1 MKALILHSLTLILLT
16 LFVFSAACCS
26 TRPDGTKTFG
36 GLDTTQWGGVAVQT
50 GSAYLDSK
58 RQTTNAKGVVEVGP
72 PAPEKTSWFDL
83 GLKLIGL

>member
-1 MKALILHSLTLILLT
+1 MKALTLLLLAVFA
-16 LFVFSAACCS
+16 LFSSSCA

-36 GLDTTQWGGVAVQT
+36 GLDTTQWGGVAIKT

-58 RQTTNAKGVVEVGP
+58 RQTTSAKGVVEVGP